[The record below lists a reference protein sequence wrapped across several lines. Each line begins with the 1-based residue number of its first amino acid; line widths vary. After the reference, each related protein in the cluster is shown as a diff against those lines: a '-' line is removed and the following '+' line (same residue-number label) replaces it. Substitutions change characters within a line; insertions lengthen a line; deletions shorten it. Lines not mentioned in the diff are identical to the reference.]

1 MPNNILSI
9 CKIHVNIGKFAE
21 GADFQLFQENNGKKN
36 SRVSLIFGRN
46 GAGKSTIARQIVSL
60 SSDDGNDKIFLDKDG
75 NQIPLSPEEKTRIRV
90 FDEQYVQEKILI
102 KEKGLEN
109 IVMLGDQVLARKRID
124 EIDEKTI
131 ELGRQNVLLV
141 QARADLEEGTHS
153 VEKIYQQAKEVAK
166 DGGWTERYRQIEGGR
181 PNLTPERWNRILSA
195 QNDSSRQ
202 QLQEYFNQMFDKY
215 TKAKNLGTTIM
226 NTVPQVDATRYDEQ
240 PFFRLMS
247 QQLDEP
253 VLSEREKHIL
263 NLAQTGDQGLIEDAR
278 AVFSNEQT
286 DVCPMCLQSVTAE
299 YKASLV
305 ESITK
310 VLNDDVDHYKANLK
324 SLRFSKIEE
333 NEFVLS
339 GIPGDM
345 LTNYHKA
352 VRSVNNI
359 IEQYNV
365 FLEKR
370 LNSLF
375 IPITVKP
382 LGLCKAINLLNEE
395 VAKLNSEIQ
404 SLNHAVK
411 DRDKIKNELLRISDQ
426 IAWIDAKD
434 RISAGKEAEV
444 KLEKTNDDLEEV
456 EKSIDSLRRE
466 RDGEEAKLKKTEI
479 AAKKINAYL
488 ANVYFDKDRFR
499 LVPTEGMYKIQVRGE
514 SVPPNKVS
522 TGERNVLALCYFF
535 SESGKGKFE
544 GSEDNEAQ
552 YIVLD
557 DPISSFDMENEVG
570 ICALIRER
578 ASHILDANEDSRI
591 TILTH
596 NTSVMQELSHVF
608 DDINSAKTKDK
619 RYKIDYFE
627 LHNGKMEKSDY
638 PSKRKEYT
646 VLLDRAYRYAK
657 STQEDSDESF
667 LIGNILRR
675 ILEGYCTFN
684 YGIGMGEICHDEILR
699 TRCGEAYDML
709 SNAMYRLILN
719 DGSHFEER
727 VASLDSLVTFNRYSY
742 QEKRTMAQCVF
753 VILNY
758 LDKDHIAKQLAGV
771 SKEELRGNI
780 SKWQR
785 QFKAS

>member
-1 MPNNILSI
+1 M
-9 CKIHVNIGKFAE
+9 
-21 GADFQLFQENNGKKN
+21 
-36 SRVSLIFGRN
+36 
-46 GAGKSTIARQIVSL
+46 
-60 SSDDGNDKIFLDKDG
+60 
-75 NQIPLSPEEKTRIRV
+75 
-90 FDEQYVQEKILI
+90 
-102 KEKGLEN
+102 
-109 IVMLGDQVLARKRID
+109 
-124 EIDEKTI
+124 
-131 ELGRQNVLLV
+131 
-141 QARADLEEGTHS
+141 
-153 VEKIYQQAKEVAK
+153 
-166 DGGWTERYRQIEGGR
+166 
-181 PNLTPERWNRILSA
+181 
-195 QNDSSRQ
+195 
-202 QLQEYFNQMFDKY
+202 
-215 TKAKNLGTTIM
+215 
-226 NTVPQVDATRYDEQ
+226 
-240 PFFRLMS
+240 
-247 QQLDEP
+247 
-253 VLSEREKHIL
+253 
-263 NLAQTGDQGLIEDAR
+263 
-278 AVFSNEQT
+278 
-286 DVCPMCLQSVTAE
+286 
-299 YKASLV
+299 
-305 ESITK
+305 
-310 VLNDDVDHYKANLK
+310 
-324 SLRFSKIEE
+324 
-333 NEFVLS
+333 
-339 GIPGDM
+339 
-345 LTNYHKA
+345 
-352 VRSVNNI
+352 
-359 IEQYNV
+359 
-365 FLEKR
+365 
-370 LNSLF
+370 
-375 IPITVKP
+375 TVKP
-382 LGLCKAINLLNEE
+382 LGLCEAINLLNEE
-395 VAKLNSEIQ
+395 VDKLNSEIQ

-411 DRDKIKNELLRISDQ
+411 DRGKIKNELLRISDQ

-434 RISAGKEAEV
+434 RISAGKEAES

-456 EKSIDSLRRE
+456 EKSIASLRRE

-535 SESGKGKFE
+535 SESGKEKFE

-578 ASHILDANEDSRI
+578 ASHILDANGNSRI

-608 DDINSAKTKDK
+608 DDINSVKTKDK

-627 LHNGKMEKSDY
+627 LHNGKMGESAY
-638 PSKRKEYT
+638 PSKRKEYA

-699 TRCGEAYDML
+699 TRCGEAYNML

-727 VASLDSLVTFNRYSY
+727 VASLDSSVAFNRYSY

-771 SKEELRGNI
+771 SKEEIRRNI

>member
-1 MPNNILSI
+1 MLGNFLSI
-9 CKIHVNIGKFAE
+9 RKIRVNLGKFTE
-21 GADFQLFQENNGKKN
+21 GTDFQLFQESNGGRN

-46 GAGKSTIARQIVSL
+46 GAGKSTIARQITSL
-60 SSDDGNDKIFLDKDG
+60 SSDEGNDNLFLDKDG
-75 NQIPLSPEEKTRIRV
+75 NQILLSPEEKARIRV

-102 KEKGLEN
+102 KENGLDS

-131 ELGRQNVLLV
+131 ELGRRQVSLI
-141 QARADLEEGTHS
+141 QTKADLEKGMHS
-153 VEKIYQQAKEVAK
+153 VEKLYQHAREAAKA
-166 DGGWTERYRQIEGGR
+166 GGWTARYFQIEGGR
-181 PNLTPERWNRILSA
+181 PNLTPERWSRILSA
-195 QNDSSRQ
+195 YNDSSRQ
-202 QLQEYFNQMFDKY
+202 QLQEQFNQLFDKY
-215 TKAKNLGTTIM
+215 AKAKNLGTTII
-226 NTVPQVDATRYDEQ
+226 NTVPQVNTSRYDEQ
-240 PFFRLMS
+240 SFIMVMS

-253 VLSEREKHIL
+253 VLSEREKRIL
-263 NLAQTGDQGLIEDAR
+263 NLAQTGNQGLVERAR
-278 AVFSNEQT
+278 ATFSDEQT
-286 DVCPMCLQSVTAE
+286 DVCPMCLQLVTAE

-310 VLNDDVDHYKANLK
+310 VLNDDVDHYKANLM
-324 SLRFSKIEE
+324 SLRFPKIEE
-333 NEFVLS
+333 NKFALS
-339 GIPGDM
+339 GIPDDM

-352 VRSVNNI
+352 VRPVNNI
-359 IEQYNV
+359 IEQYNTS
-365 FLEKR
+365 LEKR

-375 IPITVKP
+375 IPMLVES
-382 LGLCKAINLLNEE
+382 LGLCEAINLLNKKIAE
-395 VAKLNSEIQ
+395 LNDEIQ
-404 SLNHAVK
+404 SLNHAVE
-411 DRDKIKNELLRISDQ
+411 DRDKIKKELLKISDQ

-434 RISAGKEAEV
+434 RISACKEAEG
-444 KLEKTNDDLEEV
+444 KLEKTKEDLEEV
-456 EKSIDSLRRE
+456 KKSIVSLRRE
-466 RDGEEAKLKKTEI
+466 KDGEEARLKRTEI

-514 SVPPNKVS
+514 SVPPNRVS

-544 GSEDNEAQ
+544 GSEDNESQ

-578 ASHILDANEDSRI
+578 SSHILEANENSRI

-596 NTSVMQELSHVF
+596 NTSVMQELSYVF
-608 DDINSAKTKDK
+608 DDINSTKTKDK
-619 RYKIDYFE
+619 KYKIDYFE
-627 LHNGKMEKSDY
+627 LHNGKMDGSGH

-646 VLLDRAYRYAK
+646 VLLERAYRYAK

-675 ILEGYCTFN
+675 VLEGYCTFN

-699 TRCGEAYDML
+699 TRCGEAYEML
-709 SNAMYRLILN
+709 SSAMYRLILN
-719 DGSHFEER
+719 DGSHLNER
-727 VASLDSLVTFNRYSY
+727 VTSLDSSIAFNRYSY
-742 QEKRTMAQCVF
+742 QEKRTMAQCIF

-771 SKEELRGNI
+771 SKNEIRENLLT
-780 SKWQR
+780 WQR
-785 QFKAS
+785 QFRVS